1 MNIILF
7 GPPGAG
13 KGTQAL
19 RLVRD
24 FGMIQLSTGDMLRQ
38 AVQEGTEVGKLAE
51 KIMKEG
57 KLIPDDLMNRVLG
70 ERLDKPDTQNGVI
83 FDGFPRTKPQVE
95 ALDKL
100 LAERHRKL
108 DCVIE
113 IKVDEEALVKRI
125 VGRYICAKCG
135 AGYHNEL
142 HRPKAEG
149 VCDICG
155 SSEFKRRPDDN
166 EEAVRARLI
175 EYREKTA
182 PILPI
187 YEARGI
193 AYHVDGMLPMDE
205 VSEEIEMILK
215 EKGAKPTVSN

>member
-13 KGTQAL
+13 KGTQAHH
-19 RLVRD
+19 LVHD
-24 FGMIQLSTGDMLRQ
+24 FGMVQLSTGDILRQ
-38 AVQEGTEVGKLAE
+38 AVQEGTEVGKIAGEL
-51 KIMKEG
+51 MKAG
-57 KLIPDDLMNRVLG
+57 KLIPDDLMNKILG

-113 IKVDEEALVKRI
+113 IKVDEDALVQRI
-125 VGRYICAKCG
+125 VGRYICTKCG
-135 AGYHNEL
+135 AGYHDEFK
-142 HRPKAEG
+142 RPKKEG
-149 VCDICG
+149 VCDVCG
-155 SSEFKRRPDDN
+155 STEFKRRPDDN
-166 EEAVRARLI
+166 AEAVRARLV
-175 EYREKTA
+175 EYHEKTA

-187 YEARGI
+187 YEARGLVS
-193 AYHVDGMLPMDE
+193 YVDGMLPMKE
-205 VSEEIEMILK
+205 VATKIHQILTD
-215 EKGAKPTVSN
+215 KGAKPVSA